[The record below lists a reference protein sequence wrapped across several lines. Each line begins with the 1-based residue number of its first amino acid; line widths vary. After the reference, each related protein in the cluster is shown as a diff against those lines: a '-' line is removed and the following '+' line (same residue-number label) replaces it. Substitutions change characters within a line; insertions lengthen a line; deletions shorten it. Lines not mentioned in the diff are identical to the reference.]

1 MRLSEDKKLVFKN
14 IFFLGL
20 MQGANYIL
28 PFITIPYLVRTIGIE
43 KYGLV
48 AFAQS
53 FAAYFVIFTDYG
65 FSLSATKL
73 ISINRDNSQKISEV
87 FSSVLFVKLAFVI
100 LSVIFSTVIIFS
112 FKKFYS
118 EYEIF
123 YFSLLILIGQMLF
136 PVWLFQGLEKM
147 KYVTFINILIKLFFT
162 LCIFIFIRQEKNYLY
177 VPLINSL
184 GFLVGGLVAFYIAI
198 KQFNIKFSFNLAN
211 IKNQLIDGWH
221 LFLAILSTNIYRN
234 ANTFFLGLVSTNTA
248 VGYYALASKIIISL
262 QALMSPIGQSLYPHL
277 SKKYHT
283 ISRKDAIK
291 NLFSIAKY
299 YGLILFVIVFLVLI
313 FSNFIIKIIAA
324 KPMIEAVIDMRVL
337 SFVIFFGSFNYL
349 FGTIGLINL
358 NFERYFTK
366 CIVFVSIFDIITCL
380 TLGYFFKD
388 LGASIAFV
396 ASEFFLLLLVFSKIL
411 RIHNE

>member
-48 AFAQS
+48 AFTQS

-73 ISINRDNSQKISEV
+73 ISINRDNSQKISEI

-147 KYVTFINILIKLFFT
+147 RYITFINILIKLFFT
-162 LCIFIFIRQEKNYLY
+162 LCIFVFIRQEKDYLY

-283 ISRKDAIK
+283 ISRKNAIK

-324 KPMIEAVIDMRVL
+324 KPMIEAVIDMRIL
-337 SFVIFFGSFNYL
+337 SFVILFGSFNYL

-366 CIVFVSIFDIITCL
+366 CIVFVSIFDIIACL

-411 RIHNE
+411 RIRNE

>member
-1 MRLSEDKKLVFKN
+1 
-14 IFFLGL
+14 

-73 ISINRDNSQKISEV
+73 ISINRDNPQKISEV

-100 LSVIFSTVIIFS
+100 LSVILSTVLIFS
-112 FKKFYS
+112 FEKFYS

-123 YFSLLILIGQMLF
+123 YFSLLILIGQTLF

-147 KYVTFINILIKLFFT
+147 RYITFINILIKLFFT
-162 LCIFIFIRQEKNYLY
+162 LCIFVFIRQEKDYLY

-184 GFLVGGLVAFYIAI
+184 GFLVGGLVAFYVAI

-211 IKNQLIDGWH
+211 IRDQIIDGWH
-221 LFLAILSTNIYRN
+221 LFLAMLSTNIYKS

-277 SKKYHT
+277 SKRYHT
-283 ISRKDAIK
+283 ISKKDAIR

-313 FSNFIIKIIAA
+313 SSDFIIKIIAA
-324 KPMIEAVIDMRVL
+324 KPMIEAVIDMRIL
-337 SFVIFFGSFNYL
+337 SFVILFGSFNYL

-366 CIVFVSIFDIITCL
+366 CIMFVSIFDIITCL

-411 RIHNE
+411 RIRNE

>member
-1 MRLSEDKKLVFKN
+1 MRLSEGNKLVFKN
-14 IFFLGL
+14 VFFLSL

-43 KYGLV
+43 KYGLI

-73 ISINRDNSQKISEV
+73 ISINRNDSKKISEI
-87 FSSVLFVKLAFVI
+87 FSSVLYVKLVFVI
-100 LSVIFSTVIIFS
+100 LSIIISTIIIFS

-123 YFSLLILIGQMLF
+123 YFSLLVLIGQMLF

-147 KYVTFINILIKLFFT
+147 KYITFVNILIKLIFT
-162 LCIFIFIRQEKNYLY
+162 LCIFAFIRQEKDYLY

-184 GFLVGGLVAFYIAI
+184 GFLVGGLIAFYIAI
-198 KQFNIKFSFNLAN
+198 KQFKISFIFSFTSIKHQLAE
-211 IKNQLIDGWH
+211 GWH

-248 VGYYALASKIIISL
+248 VGYYALASKIVMSL

-277 SKKYHT
+277 SKKYYN
-283 ISRKDAIK
+283 ISKKEAVK
-291 NLFSIAKY
+291 NLFSISKY
-299 YGLILFVIVFLVLI
+299 YGLILSLIVLGVFI
-313 FSNFIIKIIAA
+313 FSGLIIKIISA
-324 KPMIEAVIDMRVL
+324 KPMLEAVVDMRVL
-337 SFVIFFGSFNYL
+337 SFVILFGSFNYL

-358 NFERYFTK
+358 NFEKYFTK
-366 CIVFVSIFDIITCL
+366 SIVFVSIFDIIICL
-380 TLGYFFKD
+380 TFGYFFKD
-388 LGASIAFV
+388 LGASVAFV
-396 ASEFFLLLLVFSKIL
+396 LSEFFLLILVLSKIL
-411 RIHNE
+411 RIKNG

>member
-147 KYVTFINILIKLFFT
+147 KYITFINILIKLFFT

-324 KPMIEAVIDMRVL
+324 KPMIEAAIDMRVL

>member
-1 MRLSEDKKLVFKN
+1 MRLSEDRKLVFKN

-43 KYGLV
+43 NYGLV

-73 ISINRDNSQKISEV
+73 ISINRDNSQKISEI

-100 LSVIFSTVIIFS
+100 FSVILSTVIIFS

-123 YFSLLILIGQMLF
+123 YFSLLLLIGQMLF

-147 KYVTFINILIKLFFT
+147 KYITFINILIKLFFT
-162 LCIFIFIRQEKNYLY
+162 LCIFIFIRQEKDYLY

-283 ISRKDAIK
+283 ISRKNAIK

-299 YGLILFVIVFLVLI
+299 YGLVLFVIVFLVFV

-388 LGASIAFV
+388 LGASIAFI
-396 ASEFFLLLLVFSKIL
+396 ASEFFLLLLVLSKIL
-411 RIHNE
+411 RIRNE

>member
-1 MRLSEDKKLVFKN
+1 MRLSENKKLVFQN

-73 ISINRDNSQKISEV
+73 ISINRDNPQKISEV

-100 LSVIFSTVIIFS
+100 LSVILSTVLIFS
-112 FKKFYS
+112 FEKFYS

-123 YFSLLILIGQMLF
+123 YFSLLILIGQTLF

-147 KYVTFINILIKLFFT
+147 RYITFINILIKLFFT
-162 LCIFIFIRQEKNYLY
+162 LCIFVFIRQEKDYLY

-184 GFLVGGLVAFYIAI
+184 GFLVGGLVAFYVAI

-211 IKNQLIDGWH
+211 IRDQIIDGWH
-221 LFLAILSTNIYRN
+221 LFLAMLSTNIYKS

-277 SKKYHT
+277 SKRYHT
-283 ISRKDAIK
+283 ISKKDAIR

-313 FSNFIIKIIAA
+313 SSDFIIKIIAA
-324 KPMIEAVIDMRVL
+324 KPMIEAVIDMRIL
-337 SFVIFFGSFNYL
+337 SFVILFGSFNYL

-366 CIVFVSIFDIITCL
+366 CIMFVSIFDIITCL

-411 RIHNE
+411 RIRNE

>member
-14 IFFLGL
+14 IIFLGL

-28 PFITIPYLVRTIGIE
+28 PFITIPYLVRTIGID

-73 ISINRDNSQKISEV
+73 ISINRNDSKKISEI
-87 FSSVLFVKLAFVI
+87 FSSVLYVKLAFVI
-100 LSVIFSTVIIFS
+100 FSMIISTIIIFS
-112 FKKFYS
+112 FKKFYN

-123 YFSLLILIGQMLF
+123 YFSLLVLIGQMLF

-147 KYVTFINILIKLFFT
+147 KYITLINIFIKLIFT
-162 LCIFIFIRQEKNYLY
+162 LCIFVFIKQEKDYLY

-184 GFLVGGLVAFYIAI
+184 GFLIGGLIAFYIAI
-198 KQFNIKFSFNLAN
+198 KQFNISLTFSFEN
-211 IKNQLIDGWH
+211 IKHQLLEGWH
-221 LFLAILSTNIYRN
+221 LFLALLSTNIYRN

-248 VGYYALASKIIISL
+248 VGYYALTSKIVMSL

-277 SKKYHT
+277 SKKYHN
-283 ISRKDAIK
+283 ISKKDAVK
-291 NLFSIAKY
+291 NLFSIARY
-299 YGLILFVIVFLVLI
+299 YVLILFLIMLFVFV
-313 FSNFIIKIIAA
+313 FSGFIIKIISA
-324 KPMIEAVIDMRVL
+324 KPMPEAVIDMRVL
-337 SFVIFFGSFNYL
+337 SFVILFGSFNYL

-366 CIVFVSIFDIITCL
+366 SIVFVSIFDIIICL
-380 TLGYFFKD
+380 ILGYFLKD
-388 LGASIAFV
+388 LGASIAF
-396 ASEFFLLLLVFSKIL
+396 SLTEFILFILVLNKIL
-411 RIHNE
+411 RIKNG

>member
-1 MRLSEDKKLVFKN
+1 MRLSEGNKLVFKN
-14 IFFLGL
+14 VFFLSL

-43 KYGLV
+43 KYGLI

-73 ISINRDNSQKISEV
+73 ISINRNDSKRISEI
-87 FSSVLFVKLAFVI
+87 FSSVLYVKLVFVI
-100 LSVIFSTVIIFS
+100 LSIIISTIIIFS

-123 YFSLLILIGQMLF
+123 YFSLLVLIGQMLF

-147 KYVTFINILIKLFFT
+147 KYITFVNILIKLIFT
-162 LCIFIFIRQEKNYLY
+162 LCIFAFIKQEKDYLY

-184 GFLVGGLVAFYIAI
+184 GFLVGGLIAFYIAI
-198 KQFNIKFSFNLAN
+198 IQFKISFIFSFTNIKHQLAE
-211 IKNQLIDGWH
+211 GWH

-248 VGYYALASKIIISL
+248 VGYYALASKIVMSL

-277 SKKYHT
+277 SKKYHN
-283 ISRKDAIK
+283 ISKKEAVK
-291 NLFSIAKY
+291 NLFSISKY
-299 YGLILFVIVFLVLI
+299 YVLILLLIVLGVFI
-313 FSNFIIKIIAA
+313 FSGLIIKIISA
-324 KPMIEAVIDMRVL
+324 KPMLEAVIDMRVL
-337 SFVIFFGSFNYL
+337 SFVILFGSFNYL

-358 NFERYFTK
+358 NFEKYFTK
-366 CIVFVSIFDIITCL
+366 SIVFVSIFDIIICL
-380 TLGYFFKD
+380 TFGYFFKD
-388 LGASIAFV
+388 LGASVAFV
-396 ASEFFLLLLVFSKIL
+396 LSEFFLLILVLSKIL
-411 RIHNE
+411 RIRNG

>member
-48 AFAQS
+48 AFTQS

-73 ISINRDNSQKISEV
+73 ISINRDNSQKISEI

-147 KYVTFINILIKLFFT
+147 RYITFINILIKLFFT
-162 LCIFIFIRQEKNYLY
+162 LCIFVFIRQEKDYLY

-221 LFLAILSTNIYRN
+221 LFLAILSTNIYSN

-283 ISRKDAIK
+283 ISRKNAIK

-324 KPMIEAVIDMRVL
+324 KPMIEAVVDMRIL
-337 SFVIFFGSFNYL
+337 SFVILFGSFNYL

-366 CIVFVSIFDIITCL
+366 CIVFVSIFDIIACL

-411 RIHNE
+411 RIRNE

>member
-1 MRLSEDKKLVFKN
+1 MRLSEDRKLVFKN

-100 LSVIFSTVIIFS
+100 LSIIFSTVIIFS

-147 KYVTFINILIKLFFT
+147 KYITFINILIKLFFT

>member
-1 MRLSEDKKLVFKN
+1 
-14 IFFLGL
+14 

-147 KYVTFINILIKLFFT
+147 KYITFINILIKLFFT

-313 FSNFIIKIIAA
+313 FSNFIIKMIAA
-324 KPMIEAVIDMRVL
+324 KSMIEAVIDTRVL

>member
-1 MRLSEDKKLVFKN
+1 MQLSEDKKLVFKN
-14 IFFLGL
+14 IIFLGL

-28 PFITIPYLVRTIGIE
+28 PLVTIPYLVRTIGIE

-73 ISINRDNSQKISEV
+73 ISINRDNSQRISEI

-100 LSVIFSTVIIFS
+100 LSVVLSTVIIFN

-123 YFSLLILIGQMLF
+123 YFSLLVLIGQMLF

-147 KYVTFINILIKLFFT
+147 KYITFINILIKLIFT
-162 LCIFIFIRQEKNYLY
+162 LCIFIFIKQEKDYLY

-184 GFLVGGLVAFYIAI
+184 GFLAGGLIAFYIAI
-198 KQFNIKFSFNLAN
+198 KQFNIRFSFNLEN
-211 IKNQLIDGWH
+211 IKHQLVDGWH

-248 VGYYALASKIIISL
+248 VGYYALASKIIISI
-262 QALMSPIGQSLYPHL
+262 QSLMSPIGQSLYPHL
-277 SKKYHT
+277 SKKYHA
-283 ISRKDAIK
+283 ISKKDAIK

-313 FSNFIIKIIAA
+313 FSSFIIKIIAA
-324 KPMIEAVIDMRVL
+324 KPMIDAIIDMRVL

-366 CIVFVSIFDIITCL
+366 SIVFVSIFDIIACL
-380 TLGYFFKD
+380 TLGYFLKD

-396 ASEFFLLLLVFSKIL
+396 ASEFFLLLLVFGKIL
-411 RIHNE
+411 KVKNE

>member
-1 MRLSEDKKLVFKN
+1 
-14 IFFLGL
+14 

-147 KYVTFINILIKLFFT
+147 KYITFINILIKLFFT

-324 KPMIEAVIDMRVL
+324 KPMIEAAIDMRVL

>member
-73 ISINRDNSQKISEV
+73 ISINRDNPQKISEI
-87 FSSVLFVKLAFVI
+87 FSSVLFVKLVFVI
-100 LSVIFSTVIIFS
+100 FGIALSTIIIFS

-118 EYEIF
+118 QYEIF
-123 YFSLLILIGQMLF
+123 YFSLLVLIGQMLF

-147 KYVTFINILIKLFFT
+147 KYITFINILIKLIFT
-162 LCIFIFIRQEKNYLY
+162 LCIFIFIRQEKDYLY

-198 KQFNIKFSFNLAN
+198 KQFNIKFTFNLIN

-248 VGYYALASKIIISL
+248 VGYYALASKIIMSL
-262 QALMSPIGQSLYPHL
+262 QALMSPISQSLYPHL
-277 SKKYHT
+277 SKKYHS
-283 ISRKDAIK
+283 ISRKNAIK

-324 KPMIEAVIDMRVL
+324 KPMIEAVIDMRIL
-337 SFVIFFGSFNYL
+337 SFVILFGSFNYL

-358 NFERYFTK
+358 SFERYFTK
-366 CIVFVSIFDIITCL
+366 SIVFVSIFDIIACL

-396 ASEFFLLLLVFSKIL
+396 ASEFFLLLLVFGKIL
-411 RIHNE
+411 RIRNE

>member
-147 KYVTFINILIKLFFT
+147 KYITFINILIKLFFT

>member
-1 MRLSEDKKLVFKN
+1 MRLSEDKKLVFQN

-73 ISINRDNSQKISEV
+73 ISINRDNPQKISEV

-100 LSVIFSTVIIFS
+100 LSVILSTVLIFS
-112 FKKFYS
+112 FEKFYS

-123 YFSLLILIGQMLF
+123 YFSLLILIGQTLF

-147 KYVTFINILIKLFFT
+147 RYITFINILIKLFFT
-162 LCIFIFIRQEKNYLY
+162 LCIFVFIRQEKDYLY

-184 GFLVGGLVAFYIAI
+184 GFLVGGLVAFYVAI

-211 IKNQLIDGWH
+211 IRDQIIDGWH
-221 LFLAILSTNIYRN
+221 LFLAMLSTNIYKS

-277 SKKYHT
+277 SKRYHT
-283 ISRKDAIK
+283 ISKKDAIR

-313 FSNFIIKIIAA
+313 SSDFIIKIIAA
-324 KPMIEAVIDMRVL
+324 KPMIEAVIDMRIL
-337 SFVIFFGSFNYL
+337 SFVILFGSFNYL

-366 CIVFVSIFDIITCL
+366 CIMFVSIFDIITCL

-411 RIHNE
+411 RIRNE

>member
-147 KYVTFINILIKLFFT
+147 KYITFINILIKLFFT

-313 FSNFIIKIIAA
+313 FSNFIIKMIAA
-324 KPMIEAVIDMRVL
+324 KSMIEAVIDTRVL

>member
-1 MRLSEDKKLVFKN
+1 MRLSEDRKLVFKN

-100 LSVIFSTVIIFS
+100 LSIIFSTVIIFS

-123 YFSLLILIGQMLF
+123 YFSLLILIGHMLF

-147 KYVTFINILIKLFFT
+147 KYITFINILIKLFFT

-313 FSNFIIKIIAA
+313 FSNFIIKMIAA
-324 KPMIEAVIDMRVL
+324 KSMIEAVIDTRVL